1 MATAVNAPKS
11 RLWAFW
17 AGCAA
22 VSAGVLLH
30 MPMYG
35 ESLKGGHHMSDMPVG
50 MDMILGMVLIA
61 IGVAAACYGALPER
75 HRSLAEGHSPMRYEA
90 PDETPLGRAHYLT
103 LLVLILGL
111 VIDTMKP
118 ATLGFVLPGLSRE
131 YEIERST
138 AAFLPFVALTGTTVG
153 SFVWGRLADVYGTRV
168 SNKL

>member
-1 MATAVNAPKS
+1 MSASALSAGKY
-11 RLWAFW
+11 RQIAFW

-35 ESLKGGHHMSDMPVG
+35 ESLKGGHHMSDMPIG
-50 MDMILGMVLIA
+50 LDMIFGMVLIA
-61 IGVAAACYGALPER
+61 VGVAAACYGALPER

-103 LLVLILGL
+103 LLVLVVGL

-118 ATLGFVLPGLSRE
+118 ATLGFVSGRTDYVTAFIVPAICYAIL
-131 YEIERST
+131 
-138 AAFLPFVALTGTTVG
+138 AAFAVAASKAVVRHRGDNPTATVH
-153 SFVWGRLADVYGTRV
+153 
-168 SNKL
+168 